1 MKSLNI
7 NELNFEKSIQIDSN
21 DALIIVDVQNDFLP
35 GGALAVEEGDQ
46 IIEGI
51 NNVAELF
58 REKKAHII
66 FTQDWHP
73 SNHLSFASSHPG
85 KKPGDSFQ
93 TDAIGPVLWP
103 DHCVQGTN
111 GAEFH
116 KDLKVDYGHAIIRKG
131 YNPKID
137 SYSGFLENDKKSET
151 GLTGVLKSLKI
162 KRILICGLA
171 LDYCAYYTAMDG
183 KDFGFDVIFLVNLT
197 RGIDLP
203 EGNIS
208 KALKSMIEN
217 GIKFGKEESLI

>member
-1 MKSLNI
+1 VKSLNI
-7 NELNFEKSIQIDSN
+7 SDLNFEKSIQINSN

-35 GGALAVEEGDQ
+35 GGALAVKEGDQ

-51 NNVAELF
+51 NRVAEF
-58 REKKAHII
+58 FWNEKANII

-85 KKPGDSFQ
+85 KKPGDEFQ
-93 TDAIGPVLWP
+93 TEAIGPVLWP
-103 DHCVQGTN
+103 DHCVQGTK

-116 KDLKVDYGHAIIRKG
+116 KDLKVDYGHVIIRKG

-151 GLTGVLKSLKI
+151 GLAGVLKSLKV
-162 KRILICGLA
+162 KRIFICGLA

-183 KDFGFDVIFLVNLT
+183 IDFGFDVIFLVDLAK
-197 RGIDLP
+197 GIDLP
-203 EGNIS
+203 EGNVS
-208 KALKSMIEN
+208 NAMKNMTEK
-217 GIKFGKEESLI
+217 GIKFIKEEGLI

>member
-1 MKSLNI
+1 MKNLNI
-7 NELNFEKSIQIDSN
+7 NELNFEKSIQVDSS

-35 GGALAVEEGDQ
+35 GGTLAVREGDQ

-51 NNVAELF
+51 NYVAELF
-58 REKKAHII
+58 RKKKAHII

-73 SNHLSFASSHPG
+73 TDHLSFASSHPG
-85 KKPGDSFQ
+85 KSPGDEFQ
-93 TDAIGPVLWP
+93 TNAIGPVLWP
-103 DHCVQGTN
+103 DHCVQGTF
-111 GAEFH
+111 GAGFH
-116 KDLKVDYGHAIIRKG
+116 NDLKVEYGHVIIRKG

-151 GLTGVLKSLKI
+151 GLAGLLKSLKI

-183 KDFGFDVIFLVNLT
+183 KEFGYDVIFLVNLT

-208 KALKSMIEN
+208 RALTNMTKN
-217 GIKFGKEESLI
+217 GIMFAKKESLT

>member
-1 MKSLNI
+1 MNI
-7 NELNFEKSIQIDSN
+7 NDLTFEKNIDIDTN

-35 GGALAVEEGDQ
+35 GGALEVKEGDQ

-51 NNVAELF
+51 NHVAELF
-58 REKKAHII
+58 RRKKAHII
-66 FTQDWHP
+66 LTQDWHT
-73 SNHLSFASSHPG
+73 SDHFSFASSHPG
-85 KKPGDSFQ
+85 KKPGDEFQ

-111 GAEFH
+111 GAKFH
-116 KDLKVDYGHAIIRKG
+116 KDLKFNYGHVIIRKG

-151 GLTGVLKSLKI
+151 GLVGVLKSLEI
-162 KRILICGLA
+162 KRIFICGLA

-183 KDFGFDVIFLVNLT
+183 RNFGFDVIFLVNLT

-208 KALKSMIEN
+208 RALKSMTEN
-217 GIKFGKEESLI
+217 GIKFGKEESLT